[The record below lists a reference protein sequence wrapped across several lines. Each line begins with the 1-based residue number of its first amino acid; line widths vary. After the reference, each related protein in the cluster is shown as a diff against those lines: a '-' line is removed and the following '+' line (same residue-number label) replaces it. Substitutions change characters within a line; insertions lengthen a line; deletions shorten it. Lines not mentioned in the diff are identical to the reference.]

1 VNPLIRLIPRPL
13 VKFFA
18 KPYVAGDSVAS
29 AMDVAAEIYEK
40 NGFLTTLDLLAEG
53 IDSQVVVQQN
63 IATYLDMIDR
73 IAEDSRFQTSGVRP
87 TVSLKPSSYT
97 TEPFESGGT
106 ATGSR
111 DAILQICEHARS
123 QGVGVSIDMES
134 RLWTDFTLESLQGL
148 HASGPVDVGCVI
160 QTRLHRSEADL
171 DRLPAGIRVRLV
183 IGIYKESAEVALE
196 DKTEMKERMLR
207 FAKVL
212 LDRGHFVEFATHDE
226 RYVRRF
232 LGEIVEPSGV
242 GTDRFEIQ
250 MLYGVPR
257 QKLLSALVS
266 QGVRVRLYV
275 PFALGWGMA
284 VAYLRR
290 RLDEYPAMAILVL
303 KNWIFRG

>member
-1 VNPLIRLIPRPL
+1 MNPLIRLIPRPL

-18 KPYVAGDSVAS
+18 KPYVAGDSVTS
-29 AMDVAAEIYEK
+29 AMDVAAQIYEK
-40 NGFLTTLDLLAEG
+40 NGFLTTLDLLAED
-53 IDSQVVVQQN
+53 IDNQVVVQQN

-73 IAEDSRFQTSGVRP
+73 VAEDPRFQSDGVRP

-97 TEPFESGGT
+97 TEPFESGG
-106 ATGSR
+106 AARGSK
-111 DAILQICEHARS
+111 DAILKICAHAGSR
-123 QGVGVSIDMES
+123 GVGVSVDMES
-134 RLWTDFTLESLQGL
+134 RLWTDFTLESLQDL
-148 HASGPVDVGCVI
+148 HANGPVDVGYVI

-171 DRLPAGIRVRLV
+171 DTLPAGVRVRLV
-183 IGIYKESAEVALE
+183 IGIYKEPADVALM
-196 DKTEMKERMLR
+196 DKPEMKERMLR
-207 FAKVL
+207 FAKIL

-226 RYVRRF
+226 WYVRRF
-232 LGEIVEPSGV
+232 LDEVVEPARI

-257 QKLLSALVS
+257 QKLLAALVR

>member
-1 VNPLIRLIPRPL
+1 
-13 VKFFA
+13 
-18 KPYVAGDSVAS
+18 
-29 AMDVAAEIYEK
+29 
-40 NGFLTTLDLLAEG
+40 
-53 IDSQVVVQQN
+53 
-63 IATYLDMIDR
+63 
-73 IAEDSRFQTSGVRP
+73 
-87 TVSLKPSSYT
+87 
-97 TEPFESGGT
+97 
-106 ATGSR
+106 
-111 DAILQICEHARS
+111 
-123 QGVGVSIDMES
+123 
-134 RLWTDFTLESLQGL
+134 
-148 HASGPVDVGCVI
+148 
-160 QTRLHRSEADL
+160 
-171 DRLPAGIRVRLV
+171 
-183 IGIYKESAEVALE
+183 
-196 DKTEMKERMLR
+196 MKERMLR